1 MNAFGAEDRE
11 KEEKRFRGV
20 EEVEKKKKQKRETR
34 GPLKNTKSKKK
45 KPISSRHDLPAADP
59 LLLVVPDSSS
69 LEIALH
75 ASAFPPLS
83 AQGC

>member
-1 MNAFGAEDRE
+1 MSEELALFCPISLFFMKTCNNDDMNAFGAEDRE

-45 KPISSRHDLPAADP
+45 KTNFVEAR
-59 LLLVVPDSSS
+59 
-69 LEIALH
+69 
-75 ASAFPPLS
+75 PPS
-83 AQGC
+83 C